1 MTSGIE
7 TARISG
13 GFIELCSLL
22 KLESMAESGGEA
34 KQLISAG
41 LVLVNGVPETRKR
54 RKICAGDMVECR
66 GRTVRVEGQDSS
78 GS

>member
-1 MTSGIE
+1 MSEEIG

-22 KLESMAESGGEA
+22 KLEGMAESGGEA

-41 LVLVNGVPETRKR
+41 QVRVNGAAETRKR
-54 RKICAGDMVECR
+54 KKICAGDVVECR
-66 GRTVRVEGQDSS
+66 GRTVRVV
-78 GS
+78 